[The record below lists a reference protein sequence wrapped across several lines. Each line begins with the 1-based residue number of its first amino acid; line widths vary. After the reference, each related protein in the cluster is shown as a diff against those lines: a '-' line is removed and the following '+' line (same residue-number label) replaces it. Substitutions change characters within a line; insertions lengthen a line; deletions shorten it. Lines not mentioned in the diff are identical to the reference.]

1 MNTPKSVW
9 SLIFRKKRSWRQH
22 IVFSIVV
29 IFLTAP
35 LTLYVLNRYEIG
47 IDPQN
52 NQCLPPYRIY
62 LVDKMDKSIVKGKI
76 YAFHS
81 ELMQPYGK
89 GLKIVD
95 GIAGDTVSVDP
106 EETAIN
112 GSMVGEGLALAAES
126 GHTEQELTCSG
137 VVPNGRLWM
146 MGRTRYSFDSRY
158 WGSLDESQIIGRAY
172 PLW

>member
-1 MNTPKSVW
+1 
-9 SLIFRKKRSWRQH
+9 
-22 IVFSIVV
+22 
-29 IFLTAP
+29 
-35 LTLYVLNRYEIG
+35 
-47 IDPQN
+47 
-52 NQCLPPYRIY
+52 
-62 LVDKMDKSIVKGKI
+62 MDKSIVKGKI

-126 GHTEQELTCSG
+126 GHTEQELTRSG

-146 MGRTRYSFDSRY
+146 MGRTRYSFDSEVLGIIRRVTNY
-158 WGSLDESQIIGRAY
+158 RPSVSIMVKKNTFSTFDIGICNRCCFHSSLGRKHWY
-172 PLW
+172 LFK

>member
-1 MNTPKSVW
+1 MFAGKKSAQIREI
-9 SLIFRKKRSWRQH
+9 LISESAWEEMTCLF
-22 IVFSIVV
+22 
-29 IFLTAP
+29 AP
-35 LTLYVLNRYEIG
+35 
-47 IDPQN
+47 
-52 NQCLPPYRIY
+52 
-62 LVDKMDKSIVKGKI
+62 S
-76 YAFHS
+76 
-81 ELMQPYGK
+81 LMQPYGK

-126 GHTEQELTCSG
+126 GHTEQELTRSG

>member
-1 MNTPKSVW
+1 
-9 SLIFRKKRSWRQH
+9 
-22 IVFSIVV
+22 
-29 IFLTAP
+29 
-35 LTLYVLNRYEIG
+35 
-47 IDPQN
+47 
-52 NQCLPPYRIY
+52 
-62 LVDKMDKSIVKGKI
+62 
-76 YAFHS
+76 
-81 ELMQPYGK
+81 
-89 GLKIVD
+89 
-95 GIAGDTVSVDP
+95 SVDP

-126 GHTEQELTCSG
+126 GHTEQELTRSG

>member
-1 MNTPKSVW
+1 
-9 SLIFRKKRSWRQH
+9 
-22 IVFSIVV
+22 
-29 IFLTAP
+29 
-35 LTLYVLNRYEIG
+35 
-47 IDPQN
+47 
-52 NQCLPPYRIY
+52 
-62 LVDKMDKSIVKGKI
+62 MDKSIVKGKI

-126 GHTEQELTCSG
+126 GHTEQELTRSG

-146 MGRTRYSFDSRY
+146 MGRTRYSFDSV
-158 WGSLDESQIIGRAY
+158 
-172 PLW
+172 